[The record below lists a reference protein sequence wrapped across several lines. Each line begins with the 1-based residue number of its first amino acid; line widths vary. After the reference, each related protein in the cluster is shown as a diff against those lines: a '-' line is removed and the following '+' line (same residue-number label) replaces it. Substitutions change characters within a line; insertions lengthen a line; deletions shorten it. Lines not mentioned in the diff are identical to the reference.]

1 MNPAI
6 YAKALTGGGAAGSL
20 SIIINWLVGLLAG
33 WLGSIGAP
41 MPSDVQGAFTAL
53 IVALVTGLVVYHTAN
68 APADPPPVAQ
78 GSAQTGETAPRA

>member
-20 SIIINWLVGLLAG
+20 PIIITGSSACWAG
-33 WLGSIGAP
+33 WLGSVGAP

-53 IVALVTGLVVYHTAN
+53 IVALVTGLVVYHRQRAGRG
-68 APADPPPVAQ
+68 PAGARPDGARP
-78 GSAQTGETAPRA
+78 